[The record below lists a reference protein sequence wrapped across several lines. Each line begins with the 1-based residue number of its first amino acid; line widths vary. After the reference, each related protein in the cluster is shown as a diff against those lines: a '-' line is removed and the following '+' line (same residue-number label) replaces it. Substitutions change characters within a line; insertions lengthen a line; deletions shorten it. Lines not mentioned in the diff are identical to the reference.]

1 MLTFGWY
8 GVKPAFALTELRRGE
23 TKTKMKNHFDF
34 SGYSEHSKVLNNPN
48 PNFSNAENAGSRY
61 EPETALPGGL
71 PSYLENW
78 YRGHSEDANIKEPNP
93 TSPEPKVVR
102 GQKTKTVL
110 RSTLQVVTVA
120 ILIIIAGAIGGFI
133 FLDRKINLED
143 TQASLNRMS
152 ETLASESGKG
162 NSVPAAQAAAKTG
175 TAREEGGAVV
185 PKIAAKT
192 DSRVFNT
199 SGNNNVTTNSLPL
212 SIDSDQD
219 GLSDEIEEKLATN
232 PFQKDTDG
240 DGYSDGVEVKNGYD
254 PLTPAAKKNPAVS
267 FDQGVNVAPSP
278 SNSPSGPL
286 RQSVSEASRGS
297 VASAST
303 TSASCATGSADAGA
317 SGGKCALDQGGQAD
331 FSSLTGDDYSALQK
345 LGLSGEDITKAQSG
359 NVDVS
364 GKLEMQKKILS
375 SEPIQSSFQDAFNAI
390 PVSAPA
396 EISDSELKIFD
407 TSKAEDIQKYFQDVN
422 GIFGKNFSSLQ
433 SIDAATLKNQIAQND
448 YTAIRETHNA
458 LKTIDAE
465 LAKIAVPRDAK
476 EIHKIF
482 LTIIRI
488 YEEVT
493 DENSLRSSDP
503 EHADAII
510 GKLKSFDNL
519 ETLMQKNLDELTKK
533 YSADNKE

>member
-1 MLTFGWY
+1 
-8 GVKPAFALTELRRGE
+8 
-23 TKTKMKNHFDF
+23 MKNHFDF
-34 SGYSEHSKVLNNPN
+34 SGYPGHSEVLNNPN
-48 PNFSNAENAGSRY
+48 PNFSNAGSY
-61 EPETALPGGL
+61 APETALPGGL

-78 YRGHSEDANIKEPNP
+78 YRGYSEDASIKEPNP

-102 GQKTKTVL
+102 GFNFLQNQKTKTVL

-133 FLDRKINLED
+133 FLDRKINLEE

-162 NSVPAAQAAAKTG
+162 NSISTVQAAALTE
-175 TAREEGGAVV
+175 TAQEEGGAIV
-185 PKIAAKT
+185 PQIAAKT

-199 SGNNNVTTNSLPL
+199 SGNNNVTANSLPL

-240 DGYSDGVEVKNGYD
+240 DGYPDGVEVKNGYD
-254 PLTPAAKKNPAVS
+254 PLTPAVKKNPAVS
-267 FDQGVNVAPSP
+267 FAPTP
-278 SNSPSGPL
+278 SASGAAP
-286 RQSVSEASRGS
+286 A

-303 TSASCATGSADAGA
+303 TSASCAAGSVDAGA
-317 SGGKCALDQGGQAD
+317 SGGKCALDQGGQTD
-331 FSSLTGDDYSALQK
+331 FSNLTGNDYSALQK
-345 LGLSGEDITKAQSG
+345 LGLSEEDIAKAQSG

-375 SEPIQSSFQDAFNAI
+375 SDSMQSSMQDMFNAI

-422 GIFGKNFSSLQ
+422 GIFEKNFSGLQ

-448 YTAIRETHNA
+448 YTVINQTYNA
-458 LKTIDAE
+458 LKNIDAE
-465 LAKIAVPRDAK
+465 LLKIAVPRDTK

-493 DENSLRSSDP
+493 DENSLRSSDTGQ
-503 EHADAII
+503 ADAII
-510 GKLKSFDNL
+510 GKLKSFDSL
-519 ETLMQKNLDELTKK
+519 EVLMQKNLDELSKK

>member
-1 MLTFGWY
+1 
-8 GVKPAFALTELRRGE
+8 
-23 TKTKMKNHFDF
+23 MKNHFDF

-48 PNFSNAENAGSRY
+48 PNFSNVGNSGYNAGSRY

-78 YRGHSEDANIKEPNP
+78 YRGYSEDANIKETNP

-102 GQKTKTVL
+102 GFNFLQNQKTKTVL

-152 ETLASESGKG
+152 ETLVSESGKG
-162 NSVPAAQAAAKTG
+162 SSVSAVQAAAKTEI
-175 TAREEGGAVV
+175 AQEEGGVIV

-199 SGNNNVTTNSLPL
+199 SGNNNVAANSLPL

-267 FDQGVNVAPSP
+267 FAPTPSISP
-278 SNSPSGPL
+278 SDM
-286 RQSVSEASRGS
+286 GS
-297 VASAST
+297 AAPTVASAST
-303 TSASCATGSADAGA
+303 TSASCAAGSADAGA
-317 SGGKCALDQGGQAD
+317 SGGKCVLDQSGQAD

-345 LGLSGEDITKAQSG
+345 LGLSDEDITKAQSG

-364 GKLEMQKKILS
+364 GKMEMQKKILS

-422 GIFGKNFSSLQ
+422 GIFEKNLSNLQ

-448 YTAIRETHNA
+448 YTAINQSYNA
-458 LKTIDAE
+458 LKNIDAE
-465 LAKIAVPRDAK
+465 LMKLAVPRDAK

-503 EHADAII
+503 EQADAIV

-519 ETLMQKNLDELTKK
+519 ETLMQKNLDELSKK